1 MKLKNKI
8 TIVVILLTSI
18 FYSCSDWLNVQPND
32 KQTDTQLLATKGG
45 FYSALNGVYTN
56 LASNAL
62 YGRNLSYEMLDVIAK
77 RYNPNTTNTYL
88 TQLNAFTYADNSVA
102 SQIEATWK
110 MAYSTILNCNVILKN
125 VEDKKGTVLNDQD
138 YKIMKGELL
147 ALRAFLHFD
156 MLRIFGPVYKNKPQ
170 ALSIPYN
177 ENYKAASLPLL
188 PADSIINDKILR
200 DLNTAESLLSVDPV
214 ITEGPMANTL
224 EDNEDNSG
232 RYRQLRFN
240 YYAVLALKARVLL
253 YKGDNEAALTA
264 AKKII
269 EDPIAM
275 GHFPHIDPSKLL
287 ANSTTPDRMFSTEV
301 FFGYYKKDRSL
312 IYKNSFNGENA
323 GSNLLQPRTGFVD
336 GSLFAGET
344 QDFRFQSQWA
354 TSSAVGI
361 SGYMFVKY
369 KEIVDPDFKLF
380 YGTFVSLIKLSEV
393 YYIAAEAE
401 TDVAKSYK
409 YLNDMRKVR
418 GLTELPVGTRPDLET
433 KLRTEYLREF
443 LGEGQIFFM
452 YKRLYSK
459 ILKKE
464 NGYNTSTYGA
474 SEARYVLPLPVSE
487 IENR

>member
-1 MKLKNKI
+1 
-8 TIVVILLTSI
+8 
-18 FYSCSDWLNVQPND
+18 
-32 KQTDTQLLATKGG
+32 
-45 FYSALNGVYTN
+45 
-56 LASNAL
+56 
-62 YGRNLSYEMLDVIAK
+62 
-77 RYNPNTTNTYL
+77 
-88 TQLNAFTYADNSVA
+88 
-102 SQIEATWK
+102 
-110 MAYSTILNCNVILKN
+110 
-125 VEDKKGTVLNDQD
+125 
-138 YKIMKGELL
+138 
-147 ALRAFLHFD
+147 
-156 MLRIFGPVYKNKPQ
+156 
-170 ALSIPYN
+170 
-177 ENYKAASLPLL
+177 
-188 PADSIINDKILR
+188 
-200 DLNTAESLLSVDPV
+200 
-214 ITEGPMANTL
+214 
-224 EDNEDNSG
+224 
-232 RYRQLRFN
+232 
-240 YYAVLALKARVLL
+240 
-253 YKGDNEAALTA
+253 
-264 AKKII
+264 
-269 EDPIAM
+269 
-275 GHFPHIDPSKLL
+275 
-287 ANSTTPDRMFSTEV
+287 MFSTEV

-369 KEIVDPDFKLF
+369 KEVADPDFKLF

-433 KLRTEYLREF
+433 KLRIEYLREF